1 MLSSSNRREPWK
13 QALQILVVTR
23 LAFFAVA
30 LSASWFLAS
39 GRGPHVEGFFAI
51 WDRWDATLL
60 MRVAAFGYTGPQTDP
75 HATAFF
81 PLFPLLVRG
90 ASDLGLNPVGAGLV
104 ISAIASLVAFAYL
117 FRLAEEEVGEGAGR
131 RAVLYLALFPTAV
144 FLVAPYSEA
153 LFLAGA
159 IPAFYYARKSRWGLV
174 GLPAAIAMGAR
185 FAGCFLLLGLL
196 VEFLRQGNFSARR
209 VRAGAVALGAG
220 LAPLALYSFFLYRV
234 KGSALYYFVDQRA
247 GWGRR
252 LTWPLT
258 AFRETWGTWNPYQPT
273 NWIFAW
279 RVEILAAAVGV
290 AFVIWA
296 LIKRQWGFA
305 AFMGAMMASV
315 LASSWYFS
323 IPRMLLSLFPIPL
336 LLAGFSRR
344 SETRHEIVLL
354 VIAPLAILG
363 VIVYTRGAWF
373 Y

>member
-1 MLSSSNRREPWK
+1 MLSSASRREPWK

-23 LAFFAVA
+23 LVFLAVA

-39 GRGPHVEGFFAI
+39 SRGPHVEGFFSI
-51 WDRWDATLL
+51 WDRWDATLF
-60 MRVAAFGYTGPQTDP
+60 MRVAAFGYTGPQTDL

-90 ASDLGLNPVGAGLV
+90 ASDLGLNPIGAGLL
-104 ISAIASLVAFAYL
+104 ISAGASLVAFAYL

-144 FLVAPYSEA
+144 FLIAPYSEA

-159 IPAFYYARKSRWGLV
+159 VPAFYYARRMRWTLV
-174 GLPAAIAMGAR
+174 ALPAAVAMGAR

-196 VEFLRQGNFSARR
+196 VEFLRQRNFSAKRL
-209 VRAGAVALGAG
+209 RAGALALVAG

-234 KGSALYYFVDQRA
+234 KGSPLYYFTDQRL

-252 LTWPLT
+252 LTSPVT
-258 AFRETWGTWNPYQPT
+258 AFRATWDTWNAGQPT

-279 RVEILAAAVGV
+279 RVEILAAVIGV
-290 AFVIWA
+290 AFVLWA
-296 LIKRQWGFA
+296 LIKREWGYA
-305 AFMGAMMASV
+305 TFMAAMMASV

-336 LLAGFSRR
+336 LLASFTRR
-344 SETRHEIVLL
+344 STTRHEIVLL
-354 VIAPLAILG
+354 TMVPLAALG
-363 VIVYTRGAWF
+363 VVVYTHGAWF
-373 Y
+373 F

>member
-1 MLSSSNRREPWK
+1 MLSRASRSEPWK
-13 QALQILVVTR
+13 QALQILVFTR

-30 LSASWFLAS
+30 LSASWFFAS
-39 GRGPHVEGFFAI
+39 GRGPHVEGFFSI
-51 WDRWDATLL
+51 WNRWDATLF
-60 MRVAAFGYTGPQTDP
+60 MRVAAFGYSGAQTDP

-90 ASDLGLNPVGAGLV
+90 ASDLGLNPIGAGLL

-159 IPAFYYARKSRWGLV
+159 IPAFYYARKARWALV
-174 GLPAAIAMGAR
+174 AVPAAVAMGAR
-185 FAGCFLLLGLL
+185 FAGCFLLLGLV
-196 VEFLRQGNFSARR
+196 VEFFRQGNFSGKRLKA
-209 VRAGAVALGAG
+209 AGGASVVG

-234 KGSALYYFVDQRA
+234 KGSALYYFTDQRL

-252 LTWPLT
+252 LTSPVT
-258 AFRETWGTWNPYQPT
+258 AFRATWDTWNAGQLT

-279 RVEILAAAVGV
+279 RIEILAAVVGV
-290 AFVIWA
+290 AFVVWA
-296 LIKRQWGFA
+296 LIKREWGYS

-344 SETRHEIVLL
+344 SQTRHEIVLL
-354 VIAPLAILG
+354 TMMPLAMLG
-363 VIVYTRGAWF
+363 VVVYTRGGWF
-373 Y
+373 F